1 MKSTKETLKAIKEI
15 EKKVAKVC
23 DASNDIVNDEI
34 TGLAYPKKTT
44 KKKSRKIEINLKFG
58 LTEPSLKYQLN
69 KQGFELDDYFLF
81 KVEELKFNLHSLNQD
96 GILTVKQLLKCF
108 HKLNNNIS
116 EKVVA
121 SQLKEG
127 EIAKH
132 VKTIIG

>member
-1 MKSTKETLKAIKEI
+1 MKPTKKQLKEIQEI
-15 EKKVAKVC
+15 EKKVSSVC
-23 DASNDIVNDEI
+23 DNTDEIFDEI
-34 TGLAYPKKTT
+34 TRMVYPKKTT
-44 KKKSRKIEINLKFG
+44 EKKSRKIEINLKFG
-58 LTEPSLKYQLN
+58 LTEASLKYQLN

-108 HKLNNNIS
+108 HKLNNKIS

-127 EIAKH
+127 EKAKH
-132 VKTIIG
+132 IKTIIS